1 LESLAL
7 LATPKLDE
15 GGSEVEWVDDISG
28 YGWVAHASRAWHS
41 ASPESPIV
49 DLTLPASISSR
60 LSFVYVAVSET
71 LEQLHYEQQ
80 RLSAP
85 FRKRTQRAV
94 DVPGVPYAASSRS
107 NKS

>member
-1 LESLAL
+1 MKS
-7 LATPKLDE
+7 
-15 GGSEVEWVDDISG
+15 
-28 YGWVAHASRAWHS
+28 AWHS
-41 ASPESPIV
+41 VSRESPIV

-71 LEQLHYEQQ
+71 LKQLHYEQQ